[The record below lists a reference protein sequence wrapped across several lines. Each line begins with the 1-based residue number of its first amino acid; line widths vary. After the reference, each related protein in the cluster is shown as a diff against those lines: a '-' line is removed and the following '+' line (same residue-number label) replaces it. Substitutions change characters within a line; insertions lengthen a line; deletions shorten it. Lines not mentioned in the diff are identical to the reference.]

1 MRKTREYLPFI
12 AAQLL
17 RASISSQKTFPNI
30 DDPQHDL
37 QPLPGSLIT
46 SFFIHSQTMT
56 QTISPLRVIPSALSS
71 YPFIVLLLNEQNNF
85 PRIPSQPLS
94 SAAQKK
100 RKTFGRN
107 FPLLLIDLAC
117 IESICCHSSVIF
129 STAVI
134 MNVSELSG
142 AKFDHFVPL
151 SHASGLSFGPE
162 TATNVSMEENRQKR
176 EKIH

>member
-1 MRKTREYLPFI
+1 MSCT
-12 AAQLL
+12 
-17 RASISSQKTFPNI
+17 
-30 DDPQHDL
+30 
-37 QPLPGSLIT
+37 
-46 SFFIHSQTMT
+46 
-56 QTISPLRVIPSALSS
+56 
-71 YPFIVLLLNEQNNF
+71 
-85 PRIPSQPLS
+85 
-94 SAAQKK
+94 AQKK

-176 EKIH
+176 EKIHWCWYSGYANISIEEWFIVFSPRQLIKLPQSSMEGNFLNEMEFLSSWYFSSPTIIDDDDTLLHYY